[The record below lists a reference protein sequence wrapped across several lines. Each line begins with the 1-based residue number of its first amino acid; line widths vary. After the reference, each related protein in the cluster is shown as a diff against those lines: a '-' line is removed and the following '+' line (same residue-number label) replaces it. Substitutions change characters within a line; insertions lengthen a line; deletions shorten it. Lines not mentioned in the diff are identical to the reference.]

1 MDIRKEIREI
11 LREFDSGQFER
22 SSEIQRIEPDKT
34 KTNIQVPRYSEESMD
49 LRNKIFSFIKS
60 IGFSVKKIDQQAKS
74 YSISFKGNNK
84 VADKEKIAK
93 IKRFLK
99 KNSFIVEDPEYDTT
113 YSFEDLSVLFDP
125 DTAGIIG
132 TPIVLLHFYSVPIVG
147 LKTGKTPFSTTEKS
161 SGERINAYR
170 ESRKFIKK
178 LVEEILN
185 EYNRFLVRFKDGTE
199 TTIKVPE
206 YANASKYIL
215 GSFKKEIESFEKI
228 GEERY

>member
-1 MDIRKEIREI
+1 
-11 LREFDSGQFER
+11 
-22 SSEIQRIEPDKT
+22 
-34 KTNIQVPRYSEESMD
+34 
-49 LRNKIFSFIKS
+49 
-60 IGFSVKKIDQQAKS
+60 VKKIDQQAKS

-99 KNSFIVEDPEYDTT
+99 KIGFIVEDPEYDTT

-132 TPIVLLHFYSVPIVG
+132 TPIVLLHFYSVPITG
-147 LKTGKTPFSTTEKS
+147 LKTGKTPFSKTTS
-161 SGERINAYR
+161 SDEIVNTYS
-170 ESRKFIKK
+170 ESKRFVKK

-185 EYNRFLVRFKDGTE
+185 EYNRFLVHFKDGTK